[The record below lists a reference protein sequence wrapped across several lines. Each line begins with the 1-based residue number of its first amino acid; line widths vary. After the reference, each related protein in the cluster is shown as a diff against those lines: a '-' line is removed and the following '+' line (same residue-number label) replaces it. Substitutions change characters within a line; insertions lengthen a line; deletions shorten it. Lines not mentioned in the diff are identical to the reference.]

1 MFATGPARAPRHM
14 AGRKRDDRSPAHR
27 RAAPAPVDAERD
39 GEIPLPAQVHRS
51 RLAFAVSVTLAALP
65 VLVFDNFPATAD
77 TGERT
82 PVEASGPVD
91 DADPG
96 AASTASSH
104 DAARIAA
111 PAPTDA
117 PATTAAAEPSEGAAD
132 TADAPETT
140 AAPESST
147 ATAPATSSPPTTRP
161 PAPPTTSAPQPSS
174 PGDPSD
180 PATWDRL
187 AECESFGQ
195 WDMNTGN
202 GYYGGLQ
209 FSLVSWQ
216 EVGGAGYPH
225 EASREE
231 QIRRGQAL
239 QARYGWDAWPHCSAE
254 LGYR

>member
-1 MFATGPARAPRHM
+1 M

-27 RAAPAPVDAERD
+27 RAAPVPVEAEPE
-39 GEIPLPAQVHRS
+39 GEIPLPARVHRS
-51 RLAFAVSVTLAALP
+51 RLAFAVSVTVAALP

-77 TGERT
+77 TGERP
-82 PVEASGPVD
+82 PVEASAPGD
-91 DADPG
+91 DPDTG
-96 AASTASSH
+96 EASTASSR
-104 DAARIAA
+104 DVAPVAA
-111 PAPTDA
+111 PAPTEA
-117 PATTAAAEPSEGAAD
+117 PATTAVAAPSEDDGDDAAGQ
-132 TADAPETT
+132 EST
-140 AAPESST
+140 AAPQSST

-161 PAPPTTSAPQPSS
+161 PAPATTAAPQPSS

-209 FSLVSWQ
+209 FSLASWQ

-231 QIRRGQAL
+231 QIKRGQAL